1 MLNSQKKSILKKIT
15 NYDKGGIFMT
25 NPSPKKKRKT
35 IKMQTENYK
44 KEKEQI
50 LKQIELSD
58 KIKEIEH
65 RIQLELEQYNIVINK
80 KKEELSHIEKRVK
93 QINDKNESLNMAYEK
108 IKKEM
113 EDKYNNKNKLKENK
127 NLNNDKNDIIKE
139 EDPLVIKI
147 KENENIIEDTRKT
160 MENYQKEI
168 NKLENIIFDDENLN
182 QINKIKFEIKNV
194 KERLNTL
201 EKEKKYL
208 LIVSEEHNKCIEA
221 QDKIKKEIEYYN
233 TELNKLKIEKNQN
246 YKEKKEKYKNDMFNI
261 NKNTKKINDALL
273 APHEVEKIKEKK
285 IKSTLYKFWVINK
298 QNLLKYSLSD
308 NNINM
313 NTIPIKNK
321 KEKIMNTELSNY
333 NRNVIKLTK
342 HQLYSKKKNYAENLN
357 NLNLNI
363 DGDLSLNPLFNSQ
376 TKNILAKIL
385 PMSEIEKYEKR
396 YECADLEKKKLLREF
411 SLENQKI
418 LREQKNMKNK
428 MEKNNQKLKLNE
440 AKNDKLNNELEIK
453 ENEYEKLRNN
463 FINMKK
469 ELEDKKQKIK
479 IWNEENILMKQKYQG
494 IKDKYI
500 ENTEKEKEKDNDDE
514 EGEEDEDEND

>member
-1 MLNSQKKSILKKIT
+1 MEYKEKNELYEKE
-15 NYDKGGIFMT
+15 
-25 NPSPKKKRKT
+25 KKKREEPLYQM
-35 IKMQTENYK
+35 I
-44 KEKEQI
+44 KEKA
-50 LKQIELSD
+50 KQLSEIVQKSNKFRQERD
-58 KIKEIEH
+58 KIQKD
-65 RIQLELEQYNIVINK
+65 LE
-80 KKEELSHIEKRVK
+80 
-93 QINDKNESLNMAYEK
+93 DKVDLEK
-108 IKKEM
+108 I
-113 EDKYNNKNKLKENK
+113 NSLTSQ
-127 NLNNDKNDIIKE
+127 
-139 EDPLVIKI
+139 IKI
-147 KENENIIEDTRKT
+147 VQEKIED
-160 MENYQKEI
+160 
-168 NKLENIIFDDENLN
+168 
-182 QINKIKFEIKNV
+182 
-194 KERLNTL
+194 L

-285 IKSTLYKFWVINK
+285 IKSTLNKFWVINK

-321 KEKIMNTELSNY
+321 KEKIINTEFSNY
-333 NRNVIKLTK
+333 NQNVIKLTK

-428 MEKNNQKLKLNE
+428 IEKNNQKLKLNE

>member
-25 NPSPKKKRKT
+25 NPSLKKKRKT

-127 NLNNDKNDIIKE
+127 NLNNDKNDIIRE

-246 YKEKKEKYKNDMFNI
+246 YKEKKEKYKNDMVNI

-285 IKSTLYKFWVINK
+285 IKSTLNKFWVINK

-313 NTIPIKNK
+313 NTIPIKKK
-321 KEKIMNTELSNY
+321 KEKIINT
-333 NRNVIKLTK
+333 
-342 HQLYSKKKNYAENLN
+342 
-357 NLNLNI
+357 
-363 DGDLSLNPLFNSQ
+363 
-376 TKNILAKIL
+376 
-385 PMSEIEKYEKR
+385 
-396 YECADLEKKKLLREF
+396 
-411 SLENQKI
+411 
-418 LREQKNMKNK
+418 
-428 MEKNNQKLKLNE
+428 
-440 AKNDKLNNELEIK
+440 
-453 ENEYEKLRNN
+453 
-463 FINMKK
+463 
-469 ELEDKKQKIK
+469 
-479 IWNEENILMKQKYQG
+479 
-494 IKDKYI
+494 
-500 ENTEKEKEKDNDDE
+500 
-514 EGEEDEDEND
+514 

>member
-261 NKNTKKINDALL
+261 NKNSKKINDALL

-285 IKSTLYKFWVINK
+285 IKSTLNKFWVINK

-321 KEKIMNTELSNY
+321 KEK
-333 NRNVIKLTK
+333 
-342 HQLYSKKKNYAENLN
+342 
-357 NLNLNI
+357 